1 MHRYTSHSFALS
13 VPYFLLG
20 LAVKGV
26 DKCGANVYKNKVFGM
41 GGALFIDR
49 LIQVCFPQ
57 MDTGFIS
64 TDGHRFVFHRW
75 TQILF
80 TQVICVNL
88 WINLCESVD

>member
-26 DKCGANVYKNKVFGM
+26 DKCGANVYKNKVFGI

-49 LIQVCFPQ
+49 LIQVNPQ
-57 MDTGFIS
+57 MDTDLFSQMVPQMDPQID
-64 TDGHRFVFHRW
+64 TDLFS
-75 TQILF
+75 QIN
-80 TQVICVNL
+80 TDY
-88 WINLCESVD
+88 LCESV